1 MRAQEEPEDLDEFDG
16 FDSDDA
22 EVIEGEEAPEL
33 VLKEEEEV
41 KDERPRKKQRTG

>member
-1 MRAQEEPEDLDEFDG
+1 MQAQEDPAEFDDG

-33 VLKEEEEV
+33 VPKEEVEIQE
-41 KDERPRKKQRTG
+41 DRPRKKQRTG

>member
-1 MRAQEEPEDLDEFDG
+1 MQAQEDPAEFDG

-33 VLKEEEEV
+33 VSKAEV
-41 KDERPRKKQRTG
+41 EIKDDRPRKKQRTS

>member
-1 MRAQEEPEDLDEFDG
+1 MQAQEDPAEFDG

-33 VLKEEEEV
+33 VAQQDVEV
-41 KDERPRKKQRTG
+41 KDGRPRKKQRTG